1 MNPEWILC
9 LSLSLF
15 PRTQRNRSA
24 RTCNWQRGKKKTR
37 FVRCLRVFNTS
48 VLLESAADVFGNSGK
63 VESCNIYGSGVCAGA
78 LGKRLTRALKTS
90 PACDFQLQSFWQH
103 DARERRTRSCET
115 GPSARDVD
123 GEESLKRKKENRK
136 TNRLL
141 DPGNMDKSRFVCE
154 CGLFFCRCFA
164 TE

>member
-9 LSLSLF
+9 LSLSLH
-15 PRTQRNRSA
+15 A
-24 RTCNWQRGKKKTR
+24 RRETAVHAHVIGKEEKKTR

-48 VLLESAADVFGNSGK
+48 VLLESASDVFGNSGK